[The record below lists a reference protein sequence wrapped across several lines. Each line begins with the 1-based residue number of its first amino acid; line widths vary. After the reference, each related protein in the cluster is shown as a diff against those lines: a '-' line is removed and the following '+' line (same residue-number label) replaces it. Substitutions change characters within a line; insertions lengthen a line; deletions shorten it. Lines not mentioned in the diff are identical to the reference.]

1 MRLSAFVAPALAAAL
16 LTAAT
21 PPLLAQAGPRGS
33 DPVVMMC
40 QMTDDS
46 GTGWVPDFLMLTRQ
60 TAGPNTG
67 RIEVFDI
74 VLKTFVGRPIQAQV
88 TADTRDSRSYG
99 WALAGV
105 RNAAGQRTDRL
116 DYRLTVAKADG
127 RAQITATARGYD
139 NTMTGSGRCGSPGAQ
154 ATGQEPARR
163 PRR

>member
-1 MRLSAFVAPALAAAL
+1 MRLAPSLVPLVTAFL
-16 LTAAT
+16 AT
-21 PPLLAQAGPRGS
+21 PLFAQPAPGGS
-33 DPVVMMC
+33 RPVVMMC
-40 QMTDDS
+40 QMVDDS

-67 RIEVFDI
+67 RIEVFDM
-74 VLKTFVGRPIQAQV
+74 VLKTFVGRPIQARV

-154 ATGQEPARR
+154 ATGQEPARP